1 MCANLRW
8 SPNLDYGFKIKRNW
22 FINWLTAK
30 FDCKSFA
37 KPSFFILSLKYHDSL
52 FKELRHSSAGEAR
65 MFPCD
70 ICSAVFNTKGNLN
83 RHRARHDANTVLPFV
98 CETCG
103 KNFKVGFVFK
113 IKLYCL
119 LDAVSG
125 IAVGFENRLIR
136 PPAEKI
142 LIFMDMPPVLCYRWW
157 QMKFLD
163 F

>member
-1 MCANLRW
+1 M
-8 SPNLDYGFKIKRNW
+8 
-22 FINWLTAK
+22 TARPSIELQK
-30 FDCKSFA
+30 FCKA
-37 KPSFFILSLKYHDSL
+37 KLFYFLSLKYHDSL

-119 LDAVSG
+119 LDAVSEF
-125 IAVGFENRLIR
+125 AVGFENRLIYKR

-163 F
+163 C